1 MLNTIKKIKVPQNP
15 YLIFLPF
22 IFFYVGFVL
31 IFNNDT
37 LVGDENRFL
46 LYAHNLTNGYYSPSD
61 ITLGNGP
68 GYPIIITP
76 FVALDLPY
84 LFIKLLNPVFYY
96 FSIIF
101 LFKSL
106 QQIVSFRVALIFSL
120 FWACYYNGFES
131 MHLMYSEVFTYFL
144 VSLLLFLLL
153 KAFNTDTSDKKSKYI
168 ILSGFIMG
176 YIILTK
182 VIFGYVLL
190 FFIIVLG
197 ILWILNRSIVNY
209 KRGLA
214 ILVVAFIT
222 VAPYLIYTYNLTGK
236 LFYWSTTGG
245 ENLYWMSSHYEG
257 EYGSWFAAPNKT
269 TNFTS
274 VRDSIDHSK
283 ESGYLDFINADNLIP
298 GTGDSIKSRHQKYF
312 DEIIQNSS
320 TGVERDAMF
329 KKIAIRK
336 IKADPVGYL
345 KNCFSNVGRILF
357 NYPYSYS
364 TQRPSTLLRFPLNGI
379 IVLLMLFC
387 IMPTLLNW
395 RKLMFPIRFI
405 FFFFFLYL
413 GGSVLGTAEI
423 RMFSIVVPMI
433 LFWIAYILQKS
444 IRVKLR
450 FSQKD

>member
-1 MLNTIKKIKVPQNP
+1 MLNMLRNIKITQNP

-22 IFFYVGFVL
+22 ILFYIGIVL
-31 IFNNDT
+31 FYNTDT

-46 LYAHNLTNGYYSPSD
+46 LYARNLTNGYYSPSD

-68 GYPIIITP
+68 GYPIILTP
-76 FVALDLPY
+76 FVAFDLPY

-96 FSIIF
+96 LSIIF
-101 LFKSL
+101 LFKAL
-106 QQIVSFRVALIFSL
+106 QQVVSFRVALIFSL

-131 MHLMYSEVFTYFL
+131 MHLMYSEIFTYFL

-153 KAFNTDTSDKKSKYI
+153 KAFNPDTSNKKGKYI

-190 FFIIVLG
+190 FFIIALG
-197 ILWILNRSIVNY
+197 ILWVLNRRAVNY
-209 KRGLA
+209 KKSLN
-214 ILVVAFIT
+214 ILIVAFIT
-222 VAPYLIYTYNLTGK
+222 VAPYLVYTYNLTGK

-269 TNFTS
+269 TNFESTE
-274 VRDSIDHSK
+274 DSISHSK

-298 GTGDSIKSRHQKYF
+298 GTGDSIKSRHQKHF
-312 DEIIQNSS
+312 DEIIQNSG
-320 TGVERDAMF
+320 TGVQRDEMF
-329 KKIAIRK
+329 RKIAIK
-336 IKADPVGYL
+336 NIKENPLNYF
-345 KNCFSNVGRILF
+345 KNCFSNAGRILF

-379 IVLLMLFC
+379 ILLLMVFC
-387 IMPTLLNW
+387 LIPTMLNW
-395 RKLMFPIRFI
+395 HKLLFPVRFMI
-405 FFFFFLYL
+405 FFFFLYL

-444 IRVKLR
+444 VRVKLK
-450 FSQKD
+450 FHQGV